1 MFGYF
6 LSSCFMY
13 TIQEFWL
20 VALAAAER
28 MATWPLLPIS
38 LARMSTSD
46 VPMLAVSAW
55 LTNRW
60 SGLDPQLTSESN
72 ERILIPAED
81 ACSSDGHSALGSLP
95 AITIASA
102 CAWMAAWIEGIWA
115 AAVSVVPLLTTT
127 LPPSSV
133 SAFAPPWSAR
143 TSYGFWV
150 SFGMK

>member
-13 TIQEFWL
+13 AIQEFWL
-20 VALAAAER
+20 VALAAADK
-28 MATWPLLPIS
+28 MAIWPLPPIS

-46 VPMLAVSAW
+46 VPMLCVLAW

-60 SGLDPQLTSESN
+60 FGLEPQVTSESN
-72 ERILIPAED
+72 DRMAIPAAD
-81 ACSSDGHSALGSLP
+81 AWASDGHSALGSLP
-95 AITIASA
+95 AITIALA
-102 CAWMAAWIEGIWA
+102 WAWMAAWIDGIWA
-115 AAVSVVPLLTTT
+115 AAVSAVPLLTTT

-133 SAFAPPWSAR
+133 SALVPPWSAR

-150 SFGMK
+150 SLGMK